1 MPLRLQQLPW
11 LKSCSLLLLLN
22 TFWSC
27 KQTSFDRL
35 MLPTVIQPGW
45 LSCHTKHTGVTEWCV
60 SAALFLFTRYI
71 LKQQLHLRWVLFFTI
86 FYLFSSFNVF
96 FSCCVF
102 VFFSFVLVLLL
113 SPLLLLLLHVL
124 AMQACNAWAVLFLT
138 FVS

>member
-1 MPLRLQQLPW
+1 
-11 LKSCSLLLLLN
+11 
-22 TFWSC
+22 
-27 KQTSFDRL
+27 
-35 MLPTVIQPGW
+35 MLPIVIQPGW

-60 SAALFLFTRYI
+60 PAALFLFTRYI

-96 FSCCVF
+96 FSCCL

-113 SPLLLLLLHVL
+113 SPLLLLLLVLLLLLLLHVL